1 MPWDVRAAAFGRH
14 DCRPQ
19 PPRARWQRRAAQRRA
34 RPPSK
39 LAVPRRFCAAAPCVC
54 RPCLAATPRARAL
67 PGRSR
72 CIPHKAHPPRRGRS
86 SARHTSCPV
95 PSCLCGKRGRGP
107 CEPLPRRATCGA
119 RHPSSNSSNA
129 SHPTAHPRWPSAAA
143 AAPAP
148 LPHTCSSGAPWPS
161 PAGCTRPPPRTCA
174 RAAADARQSQAKP
187 PTRHPAARGRGRR
200 RARQRRLW
208 QAGLEARISW
218 RIRHGTSHSSSLA
231 RASHA
236 HALLAAAMLKML
248 LLQPG
253 PTLLSAFR
261 LRRSS
266 SARGPP
272 LMWGGEALVLRRA
285 PADHYCGA
293 AVPCII
299 LAAACGP
306 APAPL
311 PCSAPQPSALPP
323 KRPPLPPPPRR
334 GRPQRAPPPPPR
346 CPRCCCTRGALPRC
360 AGCACGG
367 TCRGRRRR
375 RWYGAGG
382 HARGVVTGR
391 CDGAEPRV
399 GGLAEAFAEPVCFI
413 CGLILGT
420 PTISGRCCRAM
431 AAAAVTTGRG
441 RVQASTRMT
450 SADGSCA

>member
-1 MPWDVRAAAFGRH
+1 MGRTCRCLWAARL
-14 DCRPQ
+14 
-19 PPRARWQRRAAQRRA
+19 PPTATTGTLAAQSSAKA
-34 RPPSK
+34 RPSSLKAGRPPPFLCRCAVCVPPMSRGHAQSAGFARQK
-39 LAVPRRFCAAAPCVC
+39 PMYSPQSAPAAPRTQQRAPHFLSGALLFVWEAGPRPLRATPAPRNLRGAPPQQQQQQRITPDRAPAVAVRSSGRASPLAPHLLVRRSLAFPRRLHAP
-54 RPCLAATPRARAL
+54 TP
-67 PGRSR
+67 
-72 CIPHKAHPPRRGRS
+72 AHLRPRRGRRPPI
-86 SARHTSCPV
+86 AGQAAHTP
-95 PSCLCGKRGRGP
+95 
-107 CEPLPRRATCGA
+107 PRGA
-119 RHPSSNSSNA
+119 RQGAQARAP
-129 SHPTAHPRWPSAAA
+129 AAA
-143 AAPAP
+143 VA
-148 LPHTCSSGAPWPS
+148 S
-161 PAGCTRPPPRTCA
+161 R
-174 RAAADARQSQAKP
+174 
-187 PTRHPAARGRGRR
+187 
-200 RARQRRLW
+200 
-208 QAGLEARISW
+208 EARISW

-346 CPRCCCTRGALPRC
+346 CPRCCCTRGASPRC